1 MKKFLFAIVC
11 IAIFLFPAKFIFAE
25 SQTVRIGLESQKD
38 MVIKN
43 KKIYIGIKDKFIDC
57 PIETKTNFKINVIDS
72 FDLKLGKIFSS
83 YKDILQSKKELA
95 KNNLKTMIYVANV
108 DLFFLCTERTKTS
121 ILNQDDEIINAN
133 GKKMFCV
140 DNGEDVILFDCDK
153 FKIKTENDDLIE
165 FGNRKYCG
173 NLEFNYDADAK
184 KIVAVNNLDFDR
196 YLSCVLGTEMPFNW
210 HKEALK
216 SQAIVLRTYLTKKI
230 KNKPHKNYD
239 LCDCGHCQ
247 IYKGF
252 DKNFGDL
259 EKIIKETNDLYIYYG
274 DDLID
279 AVFFSSSGGATE
291 NSENVWV
298 NKVDYLRS
306 KKNDLTLTEEN
317 KTWSHEFLS
326 SQIKK
331 MLAQKNID
339 IGNII
344 ECKILEN
351 APSGRVNKLLLIGS
365 QGEKILAKEEI
376 RSFFKLGNGQILE
389 SRMFDLETQNFLDEN
404 NELDCAIKIFGKGYG
419 HGVGMSQFGA
429 KFLAE
434 SGFKF
439 DEIIKYYY
447 SGVQIKSRRQKPAA
461 FFFAIKI
468 YDTYKNFF

>member
-1 MKKFLFAIVC
+1 MKKFLFAIIF
-11 IAIFLFPAKFIFAE
+11 IALFLSQAKFIFAKN
-25 SQTVRIGLESQKD
+25 QTVRIGLESQKD

-57 PIETKTNFKINVIDS
+57 PIETKTNFKINMLDG
-72 FDLKLGKIFSS
+72 FYLKLGKTFSS
-83 YKDILQSKKELA
+83 YKDVLQTKKELA
-95 KNNLKTMIYVANV
+95 KNNLKTMIYVNDF

-121 ILNQDDEIINAN
+121 ILNQDDEIINSN
-133 GKKMFCV
+133 GKKMFCI
-140 DNGEDVILFDCDK
+140 DNGEDVILLDCDNL
-153 FKIKTENDDLIE
+153 KIKTESDGLIE
-165 FGNRKYCG
+165 LGNRKYCG
-173 NLEFNYDADAK
+173 DLEFNYDVEKK
-184 KIVAVNNLDFDR
+184 KIIAINNLDFDK

-210 HKEALK
+210 HQEALK

-230 KNKPHKNYD
+230 KNKQHKNYD

-259 EKIIKETNDLYIYYG
+259 EKIIKETNDLYIYYD

-291 NSENVWV
+291 NSENVWG

-306 KKNDLTLTEEN
+306 KKNDLSLMEEN
-317 KTWSHEFLS
+317 KIWSHEFS
-326 SQIKK
+326 
-331 MLAQKNID
+331 
-339 IGNII
+339 G
-344 ECKILEN
+344 
-351 APSGRVNKLLLIGS
+351 SGRVNKLLLVGTL
-365 QGEKILAKEEI
+365 GEKILVKEEI
-376 RSFFKLGNGQILE
+376 RNFFKLENGQILE

-447 SGVQIKSRRQKPAA
+447 SGVEIKKSSAKTGGI
-461 FFFAIKI
+461 FLC
-468 YDTYKNFF
+468 DKNLCYI

>member
-1 MKKFLFAIVC
+1 MKKFLFAIIF
-11 IAIFLFPAKFIFAE
+11 IALFLSQAKFIFAKN
-25 SQTVRIGLESQKD
+25 QTVRIGLESQKD

-57 PIETKTNFKINVIDS
+57 PIETKTNFKINMLDG
-72 FDLKLGKIFSS
+72 FDLKLGGIFSS
-83 YKDILQSKKELA
+83 YKDVLQAKKELA
-95 KNNLKTMIYVANV
+95 KNNLKTMIYVNDF

-121 ILNQDDEIINAN
+121 ILNQDDEIINAQR
-133 GKKMFCV
+133 KKIFCI

-153 FKIKTENDDLIE
+153 FKIKTESDDLIE
-165 FGNRKYCG
+165 LGNRKYCG
-173 NLEFNYDADAK
+173 DLEFNYDVEKK
-184 KIVAVNNLDFDR
+184 KIIAINNLDFDK

-252 DKNFGDL
+252 DKNFCDL

-291 NSENVWV
+291 NSENVWG

-306 KKNDLTLTEEN
+306 KKNDLNLMEEN
-317 KTWSHEFLS
+317 KIWSHEFLG

-331 MLAQKNID
+331 MLTQKNID

-344 ECKILEN
+344 ECKILES
-351 APSGRVNKLLLIGS
+351 APSGRVNKLLLVGS
-365 QGEKILAKEEI
+365 LGEKILAKEEI
-376 RSFFKLGNGQILE
+376 RNFFKLENGQILE

-404 NELDCAIKIFGKGYG
+404 NELDCVIKIFGKGYG
-419 HGVGMSQFGA
+419 HGVGMSQYGA
-429 KFLAE
+429 KALAE

-447 SGVQIKSRRQKPAA
+447 SGVEIKKSSAKTGGI
-461 FFFAIKI
+461 FFVNENLCYI
-468 YDTYKNFF
+468 

>member
-1 MKKFLFAIVC
+1 MKKFLFAIVF
-11 IAIFLFPAKFIFAE
+11 IALFLSQAKFIFAKNR
-25 SQTVRIGLESQKD
+25 TVRIGLESQKD
-38 MVIKN
+38 MTIKN

-57 PIETKTNFKINVIDS
+57 PFETKTNFKINVIDS
-72 FDLKLGKIFSS
+72 FDLKLGEIFSS
-83 YKDILQSKKELA
+83 YKDVLQAKKELA
-95 KNNLKTMIYVANV
+95 KNNLKTMIYVNDV
-108 DLFFLCTERTKTS
+108 DLFFLCTEQTETS
-121 ILNQDDEIINAN
+121 ISNQDDEIINVHE
-133 GKKMFCV
+133 KKIFCV
-140 DNGEDVILFDCDK
+140 DNGEDMILIDCDK
-153 FKIKTENDDLIE
+153 FKIKTENDGLIE

-173 NLEFNYDADAK
+173 DLEFNYDVNAK
-184 KIVAVNNLDFDR
+184 KIIAVNNLDFDK

-210 HKEALK
+210 HQEALK

-252 DKNFGDL
+252 DKNFCGL
-259 EKIIKETNDLYIYYG
+259 EKIIKATNDLYIYHG

-291 NSENVWV
+291 NPENVWG
-298 NKVDYLRS
+298 NRVDYLRG
-306 KKNDLTLTEEN
+306 KKNDLNLMEEN
-317 KTWSHEFLS
+317 KIWSHEFLG

-351 APSGRVNKLLLIGS
+351 APSGRVNKLLLVGS

-376 RSFFKLGNGQILE
+376 RNFFKLENGQILE
-389 SRMFDLETQNFLDEN
+389 SRMFDSETQLFLDEN
-404 NELDCAIKIFGKGYG
+404 NEFDCVVKIFGKGYG
-419 HGVGMSQFGA
+419 HGVGMSQYGA
-429 KFLAE
+429 KALAE

-447 SGVQIKSRRQKPAA
+447 LGVQIKKSSAKTGGV
-461 FFFAIKI
+461 FFI
-468 YDTYKNFF
+468 DKNLYYI